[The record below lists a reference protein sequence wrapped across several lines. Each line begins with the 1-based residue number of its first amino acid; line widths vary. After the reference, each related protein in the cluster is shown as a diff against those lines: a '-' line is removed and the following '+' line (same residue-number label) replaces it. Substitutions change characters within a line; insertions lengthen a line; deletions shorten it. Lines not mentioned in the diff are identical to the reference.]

1 VWLTTE
7 VHDQSSD
14 SSLHCVT
21 VPTDVTSGHIGR
33 RDASRGG
40 SYRLAQ
46 KAAECVE
53 VPVLRKRG
61 SPGYIRCLLRT
72 TMTDR
77 VVRRVRVLLARRAPA
92 DTCCYCA
99 RPRVCGHDPLGAV
112 VWAGSGLATRRL
124 LARQRRRGGGGGGGP
139 PSPAKQHSALANAAV
154 VGSSGQQRSVVVPP
168 QSNRAVRLL
177 DEHSG
182 VGVHGISGFRCDT
195 RRGDVMR
202 CNELADSHRGELQ
215 YVRCCQLPCWRA
227 HR

>member
-1 VWLTTE
+1 MWLTTE
-7 VHDQSSD
+7 ADDQ

-77 VVRRVRVLLARRAPA
+77 VRVLLARRAPA

-99 RPRVCGHDPLGAV
+99 RPRVCGPAAASLRADCSPASVGAAAAAAAARPL
-112 VWAGSGLATRRL
+112 
-124 LARQRRRGGGGGGGP
+124 RQSSTPLSTSKRGRRR
-139 PSPAKQHSALANAAV
+139 V
-154 VGSSGQQRSVVVPP
+154 
-168 QSNRAVRLL
+168 
-177 DEHSG
+177 
-182 VGVHGISGFRCDT
+182 
-195 RRGDVMR
+195 
-202 CNELADSHRGELQ
+202 
-215 YVRCCQLPCWRA
+215 
-227 HR
+227 